1 MAQPGT
7 ATEDTAVR
15 DTRALDLAAE
25 NKALFRRFVDCWNSG
40 DTEGMMR
47 CWSPDLV
54 HHGRGGAMDREAVQ
68 ALMGGFMEAFAGLHF
83 EVEQLVAEGDLVAA
97 RMVATATHQRDFMGL
112 PATGRRIRVIVMGQ
126 VRMRDGRIVEHW
138 NVMDE
143 LHFMQQLGLASA
155 GLLDPVPS

>member
-1 MAQPGT
+1 
-7 ATEDTAVR
+7 
-15 DTRALDLAAE
+15 
-25 NKALFRRFVDCWNSG
+25 
-40 DTEGMMR
+40 
-47 CWSPDLV
+47 
-54 HHGRGGAMDREAVQ
+54 MDREAVQ

-97 RMVATATHQRDFMGL
+97 RMEATATHQRDFMGI
-112 PATGRRIRVIVMGQ
+112 PATGRRIRVTVMGQ
-126 VRMRDGRIVEHW
+126 VRIRDGRIVEHW